1 MQCTTVCA
9 TVCTIGLDRQPK
21 VDRNDRHHRRSSA
34 IMIVYTHQII
44 NSSDENADKEFGFK
58 NACEKSCVLFSCL
71 NLTFAYLFL
80 CEMNKSSFK
89 NRKYETRQ
97 NLEQL

>member
-1 MQCTTVCA
+1 M
-9 TVCTIGLDRQPK
+9 L
-21 VDRNDRHHRRSSA
+21 
-34 IMIVYTHQII
+34 
-44 NSSDENADKEFGFK
+44 SDKNADEEFGFE
-58 NACEKSCVLFSCL
+58 NACEKSCVLFSYL

>member
-1 MQCTTVCA
+1 MIVISKNWA
-9 TVCTIGLDRQPK
+9 KSLR
-21 VDRNDRHHRRSSA
+21 RNDRQLRRSSA
-34 IMIVYTHQII
+34 ITIGYIHQITI
-44 NSSDENADKEFGFK
+44 LSDKNADKEFGVE
-58 NACEKSCVLFSCL
+58 NACEKSCVHFSYL

-80 CEMNKSSFK
+80 CEINKSSFK

>member
-1 MQCTTVCA
+1 MW
-9 TVCTIGLDRQPK
+9 IHGRDLENSERYDRQ
-21 VDRNDRHHRRSSA
+21 RRRSSGIA
-34 IMIVYTHQII
+34 IVYIHQII
-44 NSSDENADKEFGFK
+44 ISSEKNADKEFGVK
-58 NACEKSCVLFSCL
+58 NACEKSCVLFSYL

-80 CEMNKSSFK
+80 CEINKSSFK